1 MPSPRVIRWGL
12 SGFGPRHALYIIH
25 QAIVILAHRD
35 QLTTIRDR
43 GIHFILHYTIFEKLD
58 VACDGI
64 GAAFQADCDAAVNTS
79 ITMPT
84 MLPKILGGKVDPTI
98 MALVDLASTARP
110 VLETEYQ
117 TILAELE
124 HRNPP
129 AAILFKKAF
138 RFDHEFN
145 NAVAC
150 MTRGKWGRI
159 QLDNIHSGLKYIRE
173 NVPEMSVDIHYSHEV
188 VDVDFSNRTR
198 PRLVVSWVG
207 ESSRRSYDFD
217 FVSFAHGT
225 PLSSPLK
232 PNVASKA
239 YSLTPNHDTLRE
251 YLRECGVLDDKLQLI
266 PGKKIACT
274 GLSLSFYDYATL
286 LLAFLPGFQLDN
298 SPTGFTFHGS
308 HAAEYKDLLTV
319 ISRADRGPA
328 PPRTGLDMNW
338 RGGGRFFF
346 SARDMH
352 VLRLQRHSNWLP
364 IAYEFLEAHIGRSL
378 HKVPRQV
385 NSHRTI
391 AEYMTSYRDDN
402 HMYLNKEGI
411 TETDLLRAGYHA
423 FGFGTGIAVDVDDA
437 EEKLLQEAPITRNGR
452 FGLPMMTASGFEMSS
467 PDSHNSTQE
476 NIEFFKRWEDLRLFL
491 SASPVVIHNTVAEM
505 FTTGIA
511 THQKGKF
518 DEIDISPTTG
528 KVIFQGQEFDAL
540 LAPMLMKR
548 ENDPI
553 LNLTRRFV
561 KEVVPGVPEYGKGG
575 FFKTKDGKPINAF
588 DGGMGGWGT
597 TLPSNGRTVGARWHG
612 LTTSHLSATEYSTQH
627 AYHTLALAIA
637 LCLHP
642 DESPIET
649 VTDVFHATL
658 PEPKEFDDEVNS
670 FRSDWEDLQDRHFF
684 LRLAA
689 RLAGDNAERYYGI
702 SNHIFSKDT
711 RDRFI
716 RQLRGQEKAVYDTL
730 KREFVRKEYDPPT
743 CQQYEARFA
752 GYTTPQ
758 YEAIL
763 HEIFRRA
770 EMQASLPE
778 RSTTKM
784 EFDPHHQ
791 PGFFLARL

>member
-1 MPSPRVIRWGL
+1 
-12 SGFGPRHALYIIH
+12 
-25 QAIVILAHRD
+25 
-35 QLTTIRDR
+35 
-43 GIHFILHYTIFEKLD
+43 
-58 VACDGI
+58 
-64 GAAFQADCDAAVNTS
+64 
-79 ITMPT
+79 
-84 MLPKILGGKVDPTI
+84 
-98 MALVDLASTARP
+98 
-110 VLETEYQ
+110 
-117 TILAELE
+117 
-124 HRNPP
+124 
-129 AAILFKKAF
+129 
-138 RFDHEFN
+138 
-145 NAVAC
+145 
-150 MTRGKWGRI
+150 
-159 QLDNIHSGLKYIRE
+159 
-173 NVPEMSVDIHYSHEV
+173 MSVDIHYSHEV
-188 VDVDFSNRTR
+188 VDVDFSNPIK
-198 PRLVVSWVG
+198 PRLFVSWVG
-207 ESSRRSYDFD
+207 DCSRRSYDFD

-232 PNVASKA
+232 PNVAPKA
-239 YSLTPNHDTLRE
+239 YSMTPNHDTLRE

-286 LLAFLPGFQLDN
+286 LLAFLPGFQLDD
-298 SPTGFTFHGS
+298 SPSGFTLHES
-308 HAAEYKDLLTV
+308 HAADYKDLLTV
-319 ISRADRGPA
+319 ISRANRGPA

-402 HMYLNKEGI
+402 HMYLNREGI

-437 EEKLLQEAPITRNGR
+437 EEKLLPEAPITRSGR

-467 PDSHNSTQE
+467 PDSRNSTQE
-476 NIEFFKRWEDLRLFL
+476 NIEFFERWEDLRLFL
-491 SASPVVIHNTVAEM
+491 SASPVVIQNTVAEL

-548 ENDPI
+548 ENDPV
-553 LNLTRRFV
+553 LNLTRGFV

-575 FFKTKDGKPINAF
+575 FFRTKDGKPINAF

-597 TLPSNGRTVGARWHG
+597 TLPSNGRTVGAQWHG
-612 LTTSHLSATEYSTQH
+612 LTTSHLSATEYSTHH

-670 FRSDWEDLQDRHFF
+670 FGSDWEDLQDRHFF

-689 RLAGDNAERYYGI
+689 RLAGDNADRYYGI
-702 SNHIFSKDT
+702 SNYIFSKDT

-716 RQLRGQEKAVYDTL
+716 RQLRGQDKAVYDTL

-763 HEIFRRA
+763 HETFRRA

-778 RSTTKM
+778 RSTAKM
-784 EFDPHHQ
+784 EFDRHHQ